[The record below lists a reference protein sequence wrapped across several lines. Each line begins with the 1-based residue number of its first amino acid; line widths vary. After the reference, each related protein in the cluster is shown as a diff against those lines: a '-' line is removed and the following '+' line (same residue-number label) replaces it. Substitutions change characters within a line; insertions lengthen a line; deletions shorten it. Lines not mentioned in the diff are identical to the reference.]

1 MRDLTN
7 IELQTVSGA
16 IRVAPA
22 PMLRVPTSIFGV
34 PLNRRAQAALGEILL
49 ALRGPV
55 KTPAK

>member
-16 IRVAPA
+16 IRAVPA

-34 PLNRRAQAALGEILL
+34 PLNRRAQALLGEILL
-49 ALRGPV
+49 ALRGP
-55 KTPAK
+55 AKK